1 MYYTDARNSDNGIT
15 IMIDQ
20 VADAFKREDYRTAA
34 ALLKQWV
41 KQEPKNP
48 LVRLYVGRLHEATG
62 KLEAAQTV
70 YRQLLQGTTNPKIM
84 SQARQGLGRVEAME
98 KEQRRQAL
106 AEAKADPNS
115 GELGLFVLEPINP
128 EVKQVAAQKFAR
140 IMQIDAYTARLQLPT
155 RGWRLY
161 RTGQMGDLQ
170 FYVSSLRGASIPCFA
185 VPLIKIQSL
194 NVFRVNY
201 FSDSDSD
208 SRTPQCTA
216 VCQNSEGQLGSLSF
230 SWTEVAQRVE
240 GLLPLFDEVVN
251 WDANRQLQRKTQ
263 ILDYVP
269 FCDLHLPQRN
279 SILRLCDRNYQF
291 QQGIVLSPLP
301 NTPKLLQPSLP
312 HQTTSRKNWTNL
324 LAFLNRHLPKTPVW
338 SDFTSFAE
346 TALDYREMLGHVAS
360 HIDLFRREET
370 PWDPAFQLYSGLVFF
385 KNAPESN

>member
-1 MYYTDARNSDNGIT
+1 
-15 IMIDQ
+15 MINQ

-34 ALLKQWV
+34 TLLKQLL

-48 LVRLYVGRLHEATG
+48 LVRLYVGRLQEATG
-62 KLEAAQTV
+62 KLEAAQNI
-70 YRQLLQGTTNPKIM
+70 YKQLLQGSTNPKIM
-84 SQARQGLGRVEAME
+84 SQARQGLGRIEAME

-106 AEAKADPNS
+106 EKAKADPNS
-115 GELGLFVLEPINP
+115 GELGLFILEPINP
-128 EVKQVAAQKFAR
+128 ELKQAAAQKLAR

-161 RTGQMGDLQ
+161 RTGPMGDLQ
-170 FYVSSLRGASIPCFA
+170 FYVSSLRDAEIPGFA
-185 VPLIKIQSL
+185 VPLTKIQSL

-216 VCQNSEGQLGSLSF
+216 VCQNTEGQLGSLVF
-230 SWTEVAQRVE
+230 SWAEVAQRVE

-251 WDANRQLQRKTQ
+251 WGANRQLQRKTE

-269 FCDLHLPQRN
+269 FCDLHLPARN

-291 QQGIVLSPLP
+291 QQGVMLAPSPSSAAVLPESLP
-301 NTPKLLQPSLP
+301 N
-312 HQTTSRKNWTNL
+312 QTTNRKNWANL
-324 LAFLNRHLPKTPVW
+324 QAYLNRHLSQKPVW
-338 SDFTSFAE
+338 SDFNFFAQ
-346 TALDYREMLGHVAS
+346 TALDYREMLGHVVS

-370 PWDPAFQLYSGLVFF
+370 LWDPAFQLYSGLVFF
-385 KNAPESN
+385 KDASISNQTF